1 MIAVALSGG
10 VDSALA
16 AALLKE
22 KGEEVVGL
30 FMDLGLGQAG
40 AHDSARKVAE
50 HLKIKLV
57 AVDLA
62 AVFRQRV
69 IEPFLDTYAQGQTP
83 NPCARCNETVKFREL
98 LGKAKELGAEG
109 LATGHY
115 CRLAAGRQGP
125 ELLRGVEEGKE
136 QSYFLARLERSWLD
150 RIHFPLGRLTKDQTR
165 RLAAERGLPS
175 AGRAESQEICFLGG
189 EDYRAFFLAHRRPAP
204 GQVVDLCDRVVGRHQ
219 GLFAYTVG
227 QRKGLGLCAPVP
239 TYVVAVDKAANRLI
253 VGPAQALLAERAEV
267 VESSWLA
274 EPDELDQAAGEVLV
288 QFRYRA
294 RPATARLELKGER
307 RVCLFFDE
315 PQRAVAPGQLAAFYQ
330 GDRLL
335 GGGWLAPCRVER

>member
-10 VDSALA
+10 IDSALA

-22 KGEEVVGL
+22 EGEEVVGL
-30 FMDLGLGQAG
+30 FMDLGLVQAG
-40 AHDSARKVAE
+40 AHASARKVAE

-57 AVDLA
+57 VVDLA
-62 AVFRQRV
+62 ATFRQRV

-83 NPCARCNETVKFREL
+83 NPCVRCNEQIKFREL
-98 LGKAKELGAEG
+98 LGKAGELGAER

-115 CRLAAGRQGP
+115 CLLAAGRQGP

-136 QSYFLARLERSWLD
+136 QSYFLARLERDWLE
-150 RIHFPLGRLTKDQTR
+150 RIRFPLGRLTKDQAR

-189 EDYRAFFLAHRRPAP
+189 EDYRAFFLARRRPTP
-204 GQVVDLCDRVVGRHQ
+204 GQMVDLCGRVVGRHQ

-227 QRKGLGLCAPVP
+227 QRKGLGLCAPEP
-239 TYVVAVDKAANRLI
+239 TYVVAADKSANRLI
-253 VGPAQALLAERAEV
+253 VGPAQALLAERDEV
-267 VESSWLA
+267 GEPSWLA
-274 EPDELDQAAGEVLV
+274 EPDELDRAAGEVLV

-294 RPATARLELKGER
+294 RPATAKLELKGQG
-307 RVCLFFDE
+307 RVCLLFDK

-330 GDRLL
+330 GARLL
-335 GGGWLAPCRVER
+335 GGGWLAPCRVGR

>member
-253 VGPAQALLAERAEV
+253 VGPAQTLLAERAEV

-274 EPDELDQAAGEVLV
+274 EPDELDGAAGEVLV
-288 QFRYRA
+288 QLRYRA
-294 RPATARLELKGER
+294 RPATARLELKGQG
-307 RVCLFFDE
+307 RVCLLFDE

-330 GDRLL
+330 GARLL